1 MANQKKDAEAGVT
14 SRLER
19 ILSFMAVGLISTA
32 VVTMIAVLAITLIHK
47 NGPDAAEPLILPTF
61 FSVYIQLGLTVGAL
75 CIIGI
80 VVSNIIRR
88 ARSNR

>member
-1 MANQKKDAEAGVT
+1 MANQKKDVETGVT

-32 VVTMIAVLAITLIHK
+32 IITMIIVLAITLIHK
-47 NGPDAAEPLILPTF
+47 NGPDAATALTLPPF
-61 FSVYIQLGLTVGAL
+61 FSVYIQLGLSVGAL

-88 ARSNR
+88 SRSNR